1 MKSKRSIIAMGAAL
15 AAVILVFAGV
25 MIWQGTRPDPDETD
39 TTSERP
45 ALIPLISLDRDE
57 VSELIIENE
66 DGKVRISNE
75 TVTVTPTPSQTA
87 ESDEETTESEE
98 KELTAEQWVLL
109 EPEITAVNQSLVDST
124 ANSLLTFTIVEDI
137 TEDASED
144 LATYGFEDPLAEI
157 TYVLT
162 DGSEQSVQ
170 LGSQLQGENRY
181 YAYNESAERLAVVTS
196 PSGLLLRGPSE
207 YVSAQIFPFTDIN
220 FLRDFQFSRKSDA
233 FLIKLEGIPFE
244 ETEAGQED
252 SETGGTTP
260 ETPAEGQSLPP
271 EWTVLEPLEW
281 KANQNNV
288 PALLTELLALGA
300 SEQIALNQD
309 DADQYGLDDP
319 EYVITLGDGDV
330 AVSLTIGSARGDG
343 TSYGMATGIDGIF
356 TVNTQALSKIGMPAI
371 DFFDGFVALESVW
384 TVGAIEAELDGKE
397 FDIEVFSPS
406 PEEKEAAKEA
416 GEDEPQTIYIVNGRN
431 ANIQDQNDRSYFS
444 AFYQR
449 LIGVMGRGLDLEAEP
464 ELKDPQFTFE
474 FIKRDDSDDV
484 LIELEPRTERT
495 WYIFRNGEYTGFY
508 TDYNDLYGYTTRD
521 RMGLMAAVYRL
532 ENAIEGQQSGYYEH
546 PPMDPET
553 GETVVPDES
562 TEAEEN

>member
-109 EPEITAVNQSLVDST
+109 EPEVTAVNQSLVDST

-474 FIKRDDSDDV
+474 FIKRDDSNDV

>member
-474 FIKRDDSDDV
+474 FIKRDDSNDV